1 MVSFN
6 CSFRILVSLDQWLSN
21 IETLHECRQ
30 SSVSQGSPFRCSS
43 VYISYCLDRLIIS
56 PRNRR
61 RVCRQNVCRWWPT
74 AHLPPAASACA
85 RLVGLLTASVYVNKG
100 TSLFPGAG
108 HMSGRHRHSR
118 RWCVAALCL
127 MTDDDAVAICLSVA
141 RHISAGQ
148 STRFVKCRDVIMLSV
163 VPWIETLFLIA
174 NDAGR
179 NSATFRRQSITRIF
193 CQRST
198 VDNSICDAG
207 NGVRWLNWFYIFCRK
222 NVHKG
227 H

>member
-1 MVSFN
+1 
-6 CSFRILVSLDQWLSN
+6 
-21 IETLHECRQ
+21 
-30 SSVSQGSPFRCSS
+30 
-43 VYISYCLDRLIIS
+43 
-56 PRNRR
+56 
-61 RVCRQNVCRWWPT
+61 
-74 AHLPPAASACA
+74 
-85 RLVGLLTASVYVNKG
+85 
-100 TSLFPGAG
+100 
-108 HMSGRHRHSR
+108 
-118 RWCVAALCL
+118 

-207 NGVRWLNWFYIFCRK
+207 NGVRWLN
-222 NVHKG
+222 
-227 H
+227 